1 MSDAISDA
9 AQTGQESEVLPLA
22 TVIHELPDGRDF
34 IEVSTVAD
42 WLDSQGWPEGWQV
55 FSGDRRL
62 GPDDVALLN
71 DPAATLRIVSV
82 PGEPATIAYAV
93 IAVIAAAY
101 SIYVANSISIP
112 DTSQNRNAATSNNE
126 LSNRSNKPAKIGQ
139 RIPDIWGLEPRAYP
153 LLLSSYR
160 RFDGGGDEQELSYLL
175 VGAGSYHIASVLDGD
190 TPIEN
195 IANATTQFYGP
206 NKSPYRSPLT
216 SPDLVV
222 GSGEIPHSLA
232 PKVLIQS
239 NEIDGITVSAPNAQ
253 ETSTTLLILPDGWL
267 EITDASSGETL
278 ADRFDIGDSIRL
290 KDCFGWE
297 YVNEPYEGPFS
308 GNYSYYLRHDLE
320 GAYTVTAKD
329 STRVQ
334 VTPGSQPGWAHIPV
348 GGQYQ
353 ALSAA
358 VGFAIGPTGPIES
371 RQGYA
376 PSFPAGSYP
385 TASVVAMRR
394 EQYGP
399 AGASAGTNVVGPIT
413 VEDCSGVII
422 NLVARNGVYKLDG
435 STGEPLSDV
444 AEFEIE
450 VAHPTGSITATLQV
464 ATNATN
470 RRDSTGSTAEIN
482 WSTVGRATVTV
493 TRATNTDKL
502 FAGTVVD
509 EVQWRDLYAVRE
521 LPTDYNPG
529 NVTTCLLL
537 VNSNPDASRV
547 KDRKLNMRLV
557 RKLSSDAAADSR
569 FTSVLPAL
577 HADPLNGRRDPS
589 TIDTDTLNLL
599 ATDIATASLA
609 IQYPVEG
616 RVCGYTFDTTQ
627 MTYEDELRLLCRAV
641 NLRPYHIG
649 GDISFVWE
657 YLRDVDCLLTHKDIV
672 PGTFKLQRN
681 FTPSREFTGVELSY
695 KNRVRGEQ
703 LTVTA
708 GPQDAP
714 EAIELQGQHYEDMA
728 SYAANSAYA
737 KQRYQ
742 RISVECEVG
751 QIVRRLAVGMRLH
764 VEDCT
769 RYKSVG
775 GEVAS
780 VVGPVL
786 TLTQPVPAGISSVWL
801 SRRNGDAYMLPCTKT
816 GDYQISLSSGSVLP
830 EPLYTD
836 WQERRTRYLLWGSSA
851 ATKPLDLIVT
861 EIDVKSGSSGVVR
874 LVNYDERYYQ
884 WPLS

>member
-1 MSDAISDA
+1 M
-9 AQTGQESEVLPLA
+9 A
-22 TVIHELPDGRDF
+22 TVIHETPEGREF

-42 WLDSQGWPEGWQV
+42 WMESHGWPQGWQA
-55 FSGDRRL
+55 FDGDRRL

-71 DPAATLRIVSV
+71 DPEATLRVVSV
-82 PGEPATIAYAV
+82 PGDPASIAYAV

-101 SIYVANSISIP
+101 AIYVANSISIP
-112 DTSQNRNAATSNNE
+112 DVATNRNASSANNE

-160 RFDGGGDEQELSYLL
+160 RFDGNGNEQELSYLL
-175 VGAGSYHIASVLDGD
+175 VGAGSYHITSVLDGD
-190 TPIEN
+190 TPIDN

-232 PKVLIQS
+232 PKVLVQS
-239 NEIDGITVSAPNAQ
+239 NEIDGVTVSAPNAQ
-253 ETSTTLLILPDGWL
+253 ETSTTLLIMPDGWL
-267 EITDASSGETL
+267 EITDAATGETL
-278 ADRFDIGDSIRL
+278 ADRFDIGDTIRL

-297 YVNEPYEGPFS
+297 FVSTDLGIPDGVI
-308 GNYSYYLRHDLE
+308 NYYNRHDLDDE
-320 GAYTVTAKD
+320 YTVIDEDA
-329 STRVQ
+329 TRIR
-334 VTPGSQPGWAHIPV
+334 VTPGSQPGWAHIPI

-353 ALSAA
+353 A
-358 VGFAIGPTGPIES
+358 VGAYFGNPATLTGPYS
-371 RQGYA
+371 SVFAYS
-376 PSFPAGSYP
+376 PLFPAGSYP
-385 TASVVAMRR
+385 TAGIVTIRR
-394 EQYGP
+394 DVYAP

-413 VEDCSGVII
+413 VENCSGVLI

-444 AEFEIE
+444 VELEIE
-450 VAHPTGSITATLQV
+450 VVHPTGSITQTVQV
-464 ATNATN
+464 ATNAVN
-470 RRDSTGSTAEIN
+470 RRDSTGATAEIN
-482 WSTVGRATVTV
+482 WSTVGSATVTV
-493 TRATNTDKL
+493 TRVTNTDKL

-537 VNSNPDASRV
+537 VNSNPDAARV
-547 KDRKLNMRLV
+547 KDRKLNMRAI
-557 RKLSSDAAADSR
+557 RKLSSDPVADSR
-569 FTSVLPAL
+569 FTAVLPAL
-577 HADPLNGRRDPS
+577 HADGFNGRRDLS

-599 ATDIATASLA
+599 SAEIVAAAGD
-609 IQYPVEG
+609 YPSEG
-616 RVCGYTFDTTQ
+616 RICGYTFDDTNLS
-627 MTYEDELRLLCRAV
+627 YEDELRLLCKAV

-657 YLRDVDCLLTHKDIV
+657 FKRDVDCLLTYKDIV

-714 EAIELQGQHYEDMA
+714 EAIEFKGQHYEDMA
-728 SYAANSAYA
+728 SYVANSAYA
-737 KQRYQ
+737 RQRYQ
-742 RISVECEVG
+742 RISVECEIG
-751 QIVRRLAVGMRLH
+751 QIIRRLAVGMRLQ

-775 GEVAS
+775 GEIAAVS
-780 VVGPVL
+780 GLVL
-786 TLTQPVPAGISSVWL
+786 TTNQPVPDGVTAIWL
-801 SRRNGDAYMLPCTKT
+801 SRRNGDAYRVDCTKT
-816 GDYQISLSSGSVLP
+816 GAKQVTLAGGTVLP

-836 WQERRTRYLLWGSSA
+836 WQERRTRYLLWG
-851 ATKPLDLIVT
+851 ATDAVKPLDLLVT
-861 EIDVKSGSSGVVR
+861 EIDVKGGSSGVVR